1 MLKPTN
7 TSVTNFIV
15 RILHQKMEMGLY
27 VDKNV
32 YVYVCVCVRVC
43 TCMCAALDLSWLI
56 YLVSQVTIPK
66 KKDTGLFVNYDW
78 RDTNTYTANYSY
90 TPITNSENG
99 EET

>member
-56 YLVSQVTIPK
+56 YLVS
-66 KKDTGLFVNYDW
+66 
-78 RDTNTYTANYSY
+78 
-90 TPITNSENG
+90 
-99 EET
+99 